1 MNRVASRMSDSAR
14 DFDLSRECF
23 PFPQTWPAQFAAWD
37 RRSPK
42 LSRDFCRWNNLP
54 LELQRPWKS
63 QAGWLE
69 KMGERAALSPCPED
83 IFPILESIRFAAGH
97 RADWRWL
104 ALVDASW
111 QE

>member
-14 DFDLSRECF
+14 DFDLSRVCF
-23 PFPQTWPAQFAAWD
+23 PFLQTWPAQFAAWD

-42 LSRDFCRWNNLP
+42 LSRDCSRWNNIP

-63 QAGWLE
+63 QSGRLE
-69 KMGERAALSPCPED
+69 MMGERAALPPRPED
-83 IFPILESIRFAAGH
+83 IFQIPEPIRAAAGH
-97 RADWRWL
+97 RADSRWL
-104 ALVDASW
+104 VPVDASW